1 MAIGDSGRAPLR
13 TKPKEEFDFFH
24 DERVRSV
31 FFQILTALAV
41 GWVAWFLI
49 SNTADNL
56 EKRGLSFGMD
66 FLDVAAPFDPDF
78 KLVSFT
84 AGEDTYSRI
93 FLIGI
98 LNTLYVSFLAII
110 GMTLLGFFLGMMRLS
125 NNWLISNVALAWVEI
140 ARNVPLLLQ
149 IIFWYSVIYAVL
161 PRIKQSLDLSFGAEL
176 VLLNIRGLYVP
187 WPVAG
192 DLLWITFAALLA
204 AIVVA
209 YVFRRRAQKR
219 QDTTGQ
225 KTPTFLITAAIVI
238 IFPGLVFLLTGSPL
252 TWDIPKIEGFNYTG
266 GASLPRSFIALLAAL
281 IFYHSAYLAEAIRAG
296 VLSVNKGQSE
306 AAFAIGLRP
315 NKVLSLVVIPQ
326 AMPAIVPPMISLWM
340 NVVKNSSLATAIG
353 YADLVAVFMQTS
365 LNTAGHAVEIVGMT
379 MAFYMII
386 SLTISG
392 LLNIYNK
399 RVQLVER

>member
-13 TKPKEEFDFFH
+13 TKPKEEFNFFH

-49 SNTADNL
+49 TNTADNL

-110 GMTLLGFFLGMMRLS
+110 GMTLLGFSLGMMRLS

-192 DLLWITFAALLA
+192 DLLWITIAALLA

-225 KTPTFLITAAIVI
+225 KNPTFLITAAIVI

>member
-110 GMTLLGFFLGMMRLS
+110 GMTFLGFFLGMMRLS

>member
-1 MAIGDSGRAPLR
+1 VAISDSRR
-13 TKPKEEFDFFH
+13 QTERVKPIEKFDFFQ
-24 DERVRSV
+24 DERVRSA
-31 FFQILTALAV
+31 FFQILTILAV
-41 GWVAWFLI
+41 GWVVWFLI
-49 SNTADNL
+49 SNTANNL
-56 EKRGLSFGMD
+56 ERRGLSFGLG
-66 FLDVAAPFDPDF
+66 FLDIAAPFDPDF
-78 KLVSFT
+78 KLISFT

-98 LNTLYVSFLAII
+98 LNTLYVSFLAIV
-110 GMTLLGFFLGMMRLS
+110 GVTFLGFFVGVMRLS
-125 NNWLISNVALAWVEI
+125 SNWLISKVALAYVEI

-176 VLLNIRGLYVP
+176 VFLNIRGLYVP

-192 DLLWITFAALLA
+192 DLLWITFTALVA
-204 AIVVA
+204 AIIAA
-209 YVFRRRAQKR
+209 YLFRRWAQKR
-219 QDTTGQ
+219 QETTGRSV
-225 KTPTFLITAAIVI
+225 PTFLSTGAIVI
-238 IFPGLVFLLTGSPL
+238 VFPGLVFLMTGSPL
-252 TWDIPKIEGFNYTG
+252 AWDIPRIEGFNYAG
-266 GASLPRSFIALLAAL
+266 GASLPRAFIALLAAL
-281 IFYHSAYLAEAIRAG
+281 IFYHSAYLAEAVRAG
-296 VLSVNKGQSE
+296 VLSVSKGQTE
-306 AAFAIGLRP
+306 AASAIGLRP

-353 YADLVAVFMQTS
+353 YADLVAVYMQTS
-365 LNTAGHAVEIVGMT
+365 LNTAGHAIEIVGMT